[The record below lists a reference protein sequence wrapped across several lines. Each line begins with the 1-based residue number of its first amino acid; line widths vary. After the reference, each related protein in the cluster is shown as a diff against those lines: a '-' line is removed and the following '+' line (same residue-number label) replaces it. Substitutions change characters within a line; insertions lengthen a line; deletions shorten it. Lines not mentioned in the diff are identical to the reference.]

1 MCSLA
6 NLPGNKV
13 PADIEEDEEALVVG
27 REGSVGA
34 QTPPLLPQ
42 TLQIDHVQVDLL
54 SDGRGI
60 HGIRDHTARR
70 PGPAVHVKVPD
81 EGIMQ
86 RKEEKLKLGSC
97 VQMSHVNIIYI
108 CSSEQ

>member
-1 MCSLA
+1 MCLLA

-60 HGIRDHTARR
+60 HGVRDHTARR
-70 PGPAVHVKVPD
+70 PGSTVHVKVPD

-86 RKEEKLKLGSC
+86 QKEEELKLGLC
-97 VQMSHVNIIYI
+97 VQDVSW
-108 CSSEQ
+108 